1 MSLPFTMR
9 SHYSRYRRLA
19 GLVLVATGF
28 TCASVQAGEQ
38 VIYDVIEGFLLEQTA
53 SESGDITID
62 ITPSPAAAMACR
74 APSPF
79 LPGRGGKISG
89 RTSVGVRCPGDA
101 PETRYFQ
108 AYVHINGP
116 YPVVNRDIAP
126 GDVIGENDLDWQE
139 GDLTRL
145 SSRLITD
152 ASQLVGQVAQRRIA
166 AGQPFQAGMVKAP
179 VVIQRGAKV
188 ALLIKGNG
196 FMISSSGQAL
206 NDAGLG
212 ESVRV
217 KMPSGSIING
227 EASRDGLVE
236 VN

>member
-1 MSLPFTMR
+1 MLLPFTFLPR
-9 SHYSRYRRLA
+9 RHYHR
-19 GLVLVATGF
+19 VATLVMVVVGLS
-28 TCASVQAGEQ
+28 CASAQANEQ
-38 VIYDVIEGFLLEQTA
+38 VIHDVIEGFLLEQTA
-53 SESGDITID
+53 GESGEVTIE
-62 ITPSPAAAMACR
+62 ITPSPAASMACQ
-74 APSPF
+74 APSAF

-108 AYVHINGP
+108 AYVHINGQ
-116 YPVVNRDIAP
+116 YPVLNRDIMP
-126 GDVIGENDLDWQE
+126 GDVIQESDLDWQE

-152 ASQLVGQVAQRRIA
+152 ASQLVGQVSQRRIA
-166 AGQPFQAGMVKAP
+166 AGQPLQAGMVRAP
-179 VVIQRGAKV
+179 
-188 ALLIKGNG
+188 LLIKRGAEVALQVRGNG

-217 KMPSGSIING
+217 RMPSGSVING
-227 EASRDGLVE
+227 EASREGLVE
-236 VN
+236 VH